1 MKKAII
7 LIFLLF
13 SITLFS
19 CNNEESP
26 KDYTLTVSLD
36 DTNTN
41 SKDLSFTENS
51 IILEES
57 LNELVF
63 STIPSKDGYEF
74 NWYLDENLNNLVQ
87 FPYTITNNERFY
99 FGWNLNSMYQ
109 VNYSSTGYVTDS
121 FVHYTQY

>member
-19 CNNEESP
+19 CNNEENP

-51 IILEES
+51 IILEET
-57 LNELVF
+57 LMQGKPCDL
-63 STIPSKDGYEF
+63 K
-74 NWYLDENLNNLVQ
+74 
-87 FPYTITNNERFY
+87 
-99 FGWNLNSMYQ
+99 
-109 VNYSSTGYVTDS
+109 
-121 FVHYTQY
+121 